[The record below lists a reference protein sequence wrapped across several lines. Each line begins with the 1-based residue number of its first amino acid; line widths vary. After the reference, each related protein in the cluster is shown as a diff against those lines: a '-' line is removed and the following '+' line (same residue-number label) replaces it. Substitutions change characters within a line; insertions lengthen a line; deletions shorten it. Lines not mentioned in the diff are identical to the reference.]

1 MKRSREV
8 TIIVNSLVD
17 NQLIAEN
24 QTDRARYVIKEAI
37 KDIRRERYV
46 EKRKVIKNEEGK
58 QVIGSKS
65 S

>member
-8 TIIVNSLVD
+8 TIIVNSLVA

-46 EKRKVIKNEEGK
+46 EKQTNLFRRRRRIP
-58 QVIGSKS
+58 
-65 S
+65 

>member
-8 TIIVNSLVD
+8 TIMVNSLVA

-37 KDIRRERYV
+37 KDIRRERYE
-46 EKRKVIKNEEGK
+46 EK
-58 QVIGSKS
+58 QT
-65 S
+65 